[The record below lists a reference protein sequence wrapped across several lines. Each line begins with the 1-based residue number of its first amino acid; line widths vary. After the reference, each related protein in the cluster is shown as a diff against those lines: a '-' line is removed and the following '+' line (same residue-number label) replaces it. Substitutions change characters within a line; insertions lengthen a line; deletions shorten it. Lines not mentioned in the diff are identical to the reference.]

1 MGKLKFR
8 VHPLFILFGIY
19 FAFTGKV
26 FSFLTYTLCALIH
39 EMGHSI
45 SAEKSGYRLVNV
57 TLMPFGAVVKG
68 DISGMGYKDE
78 IRVAL
83 AGPAI
88 NFCIGVSILALWWL
102 FPETYPYTEI
112 AVTANFALCFINL
125 IPCFPLD
132 GGRVLL
138 CSLSLILK
146 RKTAVFIC
154 KLLGTVFALVFF
166 ALFILSCFTGV
177 NYSLLFFALFMI
189 FGITEKNSNDRYIR
203 IYESISYQSL
213 KNGKEIMSFAVN
225 EDFTVKR
232 LYRKMDSGRLYR
244 IYVFSYEGEIKKILE
259 PYEVVDLLKTKSPY
273 EKLI

>member
-83 AGPAI
+83 AGPVI

-125 IPCFPLD
+125 IIPL
-132 GGRVLL
+132 
-138 CSLSLILK
+138 
-146 RKTAVFIC
+146 
-154 KLLGTVFALVFF
+154 
-166 ALFILSCFTGV
+166 
-177 NYSLLFFALFMI
+177 
-189 FGITEKNSNDRYIR
+189 
-203 IYESISYQSL
+203 
-213 KNGKEIMSFAVN
+213 EIDM
-225 EDFTVKR
+225 
-232 LYRKMDSGRLYR
+232 
-244 IYVFSYEGEIKKILE
+244 
-259 PYEVVDLLKTKSPY
+259 
-273 EKLI
+273 